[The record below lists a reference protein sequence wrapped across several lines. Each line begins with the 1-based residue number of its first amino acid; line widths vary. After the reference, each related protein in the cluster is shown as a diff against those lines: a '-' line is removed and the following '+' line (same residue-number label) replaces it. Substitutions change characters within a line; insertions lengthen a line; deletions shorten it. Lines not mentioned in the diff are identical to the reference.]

1 MISKVIVEK
10 LRFEVTKPYH
20 AMYRFDYKPVKCTW
34 MIKYMVVTLAQLAP
48 KSIMKNVIV
57 ADARAKYGKLFSR
70 ASI

>member
-1 MISKVIVEK
+1 
-10 LRFEVTKPYH
+10 
-20 AMYRFDYKPVKCTW
+20 MYRFDSKPVKCTW

-57 ADARAKYGKLFSR
+57 ADAREKYRKLFSR